1 MSIKLIPVL
10 LIIKLGLLR
19 CSIVI
24 DNWSQKSIIVS
35 DYCPAFPYC
44 REGAHTMCVHYNPNQ
59 VMGPKCRNGQ
69 NITITEQLA
78 TQLLDITNAIRS
90 KIANGKEKGKNGVLL
105 PRGYGIFRL
114 QWDNELAT
122 FAQVL
127 ANQCTLR
134 HDFCRSTKRFPDP
147 GQTVGLVRFSYP
159 DWKIMAKKQ
168 DTPGLTEAKM
178 SYAITVSL
186 KNWYMQKV
194 DVTEQMVKVYPDYS
208 LTSTPGTPGRLYLET
223 INGGTTHMGC
233 GLSAFSD
240 FVFKN
245 TSQIKNIYNSI
256 IVVCNYSARP
266 QRGGE
271 SYTTE
276 PPAPGLGYSPK
287 CGCPPGS
294 TEDQDCL
301 CNLEPKTPEQKP
313 PKKCNSLDG
322 KGCEPTLVL
331 LPIFTIEDAPDDLL
345 FQRAESIKDPLKDFI
360 IQSMYRAPV
369 APPMLSPT
377 EEPPFSL
384 PTRPA
389 LPPRKPPP
397 PPPLPPPPPP
407 PLRPAHIYHQN
418 RAPPPIPPRPP
429 PRKPFHIRTP
439 PKHAYTPALR
449 ANNNHHHDLVHS
461 DDELEPPKIGPPP
474 IPPRKSRKQVTKK
487 SSIFTKAAQFK
498 LPGSTNMVSPFVTAK
513 KDVLPR
519 KDFSNLNKKVDEYL
533 QRQRFSF
540 RRNDVHPKTVTPH
553 LESPHTDA
561 HVNEITTETIL
572 KTAEEEVMNL
582 NQYLKEKKYLKENLD
597 NRTLDMVLKD
607 ENDKDNKLLSLL
619 NTLEKEVKHV
629 ALDGNE
635 KELFDAKI
643 RRIYGSIVGATDTTL
658 VPIVTTNPYDSDN
671 GEIDIGNLKS
681 AGNHGLVN
689 LTDDEKHPRFI
700 NKNGEHLEEDIQ
712 RGHTKNY
719 DYLVHSRKEKLKND
733 LELKK
738 YIKNLDENIFSD
750 TEGKH
755 DVYDHNKYHNS
766 YGHKYESDVD
776 QKYIDDFENKY
787 SEILDRNK
795 FSDNNLDLKFDAK
808 HKHFENDRKYHY
820 DDNLDHKYE
829 EALPLH
835 RNTLKYENKDFNEF
849 REVKHNSLTS
859 IEDNAIKHSNLMKFK
874 NGELVKSILDNV
886 DREGHR
892 SNDPEKR
899 HRDKIDIK
907 RNKIYHY
914 RNDEVNEPLSIE
926 RRKYYQ
932 EKLENIEKRLR
943 SSSRN
948 GRRKNDIQ
956 IIQFVQI
963 LAVVRCSQ
971 VIDSRSQNALY
982 VANYCPALK
991 HCLEGTHVM
1000 CMYYNPDR
1008 TMGPLCRNYVTIT
1021 ITPQMVRQILKEV
1034 NEIRIRVAS
1043 GKETGK
1049 DGRPLPRAY
1058 GMMKMF
1064 WDSELATLAQ
1074 VLADKCMGLREDEC
1088 RATDTFPNPSQI
1100 ITLVNF
1106 KVPNWDYLSRNTTT
1120 RGLNKEKISFAIEKA
1135 MRSLHAVK
1143 KLVTPNNVYDCP
1155 ALESIPDMGTR
1166 SYLKLIRGKATH
1178 IGCGISAYRRY
1189 QISATGAQNI
1199 YNSIQ
1204 LVCNISDEP
1213 QKSQQIY
1220 TTDPPIP
1227 GTGFSDT
1234 CGCPHGYRETTGCLC
1249 ERNPRSYSRGRED
1262 KHKYELPEINEV
1274 QTTLTDGPINDPVGP
1289 FAEEKPKVAILPIF
1303 EIQDVPPNS
1312 YEPENDVE
1320 YQFHRSFGNRSFFP
1334 DEHSMEENEISNEIA
1349 YKEISND
1356 INKLHK
1362 IFRTN
1367 RLHNMPNKVPKKE
1380 FEVHDVMISEEL
1392 KPERYDIYNRLE
1404 NNIDSY
1410 TENEDK
1416 DSDRKFLSI
1425 LDHLEKAV
1433 QDIELEGDARDLF
1446 DIKMRKIYE
1455 AGLKLKNQ
1463 NVKTK
1468 TDVSLDKIKQ
1478 LEMEK
1483 HLHKVRNYMQHKMN
1497 SRDGDSHMDERRHW
1511 ARDRKINEHTLEDKD
1526 MNAMSDNDA
1535 EQKETESDEIY
1546 KIIDEKLI
1554 DILNKKFSNQKY
1566 MNDGRKYSDEKSY
1579 YNERL
1584 DEIEDNTLPPA
1595 RKQENINRYE
1605 NKVQE
1610 FKTGNDVPENLFHKK
1625 HSVSDH
1631 NNKMDVIKKLNEEL
1645 LLKHRGELKQS
1656 VHSYDH
1662 TDKPIGIRPTT
1673 HQKKMM
1679 KKTRK
1684 LHKPSANRRVFTVI
1698 RNLGIL
1704 ALSILRAPQRANR
1717 RTQMGPNRASIQPG
1731 SRNKRNNASWPQPEA
1746 GAFWTFITT
1755 RALVHA
1761 TSFRLILRAPF
1772 WPIGCLSFKQCVP
1785 EDQLGLRVQ
1794 KWDEELATLAKVL
1807 ANQCM
1812 GGREDTCRATEKFPN
1827 PSQSIAIIHFKYP
1840 NWEYIRHNNNN
1851 TGKGLNEEKLMF
1863 SMERFLK
1870 SAHILKKA
1878 VTKDIIVECPPY
1890 NDLPD
1895 LNLKYYLKL
1904 IRGGATHIGCGI
1916 SAYSKYKVDGQTES
1930 IQNSVQ
1936 VVCNISE
1943 GPQSGEPVYNT
1954 DPPIPGQGLTKR
1966 CGCPKGYKETRNCLC
1981 EKVSDE
1987 WINHNHKTITF
1998 RPHWDLKKHG
2008 FAEDTTKPNYS
2019 KSKSVE
2025 NLTVE
2030 DNNDKFEVK
2039 MTDHPSSVIKSSK
2052 IKGMASKNNEMHS
2065 PRNKNVKIINRKNL
2079 DDIKPNHMIRKMAD
2093 DSNESL
2099 QQIITKPTVTKKKY
2113 LRPKPNVKKN
2123 ISFKKQPSIL
2133 DISESNRS
2141 KLEKKKPLSSVTDDE
2156 FSYNIFEEVTNENP
2170 LNKAENNFVVNYQNK
2185 NQNLH
2190 KSDGLM
2196 VKEKKDDKRLQNVL
2210 NMLEY
2215 EVKNIDFDTNLKH
2228 FFDTKM
2234 KQIYKLAVN
2243 KAKESTSMKSPFKK
2257 PTVKADKILRD
2268 TKLYSDNN
2276 NNINNENEQVGTKTI
2291 KDYHNREQKAIAD
2304 ETFTRSQIDGID
2316 NMDRNYDD
2324 VEHMYEETPIEM
2336 QEHIQSAID
2345 NGYEDMPVI
2354 DSNTR
2359 NVYKISQN
2367 QGQKRYPN
2375 NDFKY
2380 NDILNDKY
2388 SVDRQ
2393 YEDNPIK
2400 YEIRNQQTLLT
2411 NNSSSDIINKL
2422 SPMSISFKNSDNF
2435 DETIDEIRP
2444 NESSEMANSGR
2455 QDGRERK
2462 NIKISIF
2469 ENERPLA
2476 EEYDLNMFE
2485 RRAKLQ
2491 DNEPQFTRSQQLQ
2504 FDRQTQTLEA
2514 KDKDDQGFIN
2524 LFNNQ
2529 DSLNKNDRV

>member
-1 MSIKLIPVL
+1 MVK
-10 LIIKLGLLR
+10 KKAR
-19 CSIVI
+19 MAC
-24 DNWSQKSIIVS
+24 
-35 DYCPAFPYC
+35 CC
-44 REGAHTMCVHYNPNQ
+44 RGE
-59 VMGPKCRNGQ
+59 
-69 NITITEQLA
+69 
-78 TQLLDITNAIRS
+78 
-90 KIANGKEKGKNGVLL
+90 
-105 PRGYGIFRL
+105 
-114 QWDNELAT
+114 
-122 FAQVL
+122 
-127 ANQCTLR
+127 
-134 HDFCRSTKRFPDP
+134 RFPDP

-194 DVTEQMVKVYPDYS
+194 DVTEQMVK
-208 LTSTPGTPGRLYLET
+208 
-223 INGGTTHMGC
+223 
-233 GLSAFSD
+233 
-240 FVFKN
+240 
-245 TSQIKNIYNSI
+245 SI

-369 APPMLSPT
+369 GPPMLSPT

-407 PLRPAHIYHQN
+407 PPRPAHIYHQN

-449 ANNNHHHDLVHS
+449 ANNNHHHNVVHS

-498 LPGSTNMVSPFVTAK
+498 LPSSTNMVSPFVTAK

-540 RRNDVHPKTVTPH
+540 RRNDVHPETVTPY

-607 ENDKDNKLLSLL
+607 ENDKDNKLLALL

-643 RRIYGSIVGATDTTL
+643 RKIYGSIVGATKTTL

-671 GEIDIGNLKS
+671 GEIDIGNFKS

-689 LTDDEKHPRFI
+689 LTDDEKHPRLI
-700 NKNGEHLEEDIQ
+700 NKNGEHFEEDIQ
-712 RGHTKNY
+712 KGHTKNY
-719 DYLVHSRKEKLKND
+719 DYLVHSRKEKLKHD

-808 HKHFENDRKYHY
+808 HKHFENDRKYRY

-956 IIQFVQI
+956 IIQFVLI

-971 VIDSRSQNALY
+971 VIDTRSQNALY

-1021 ITPQMVRQILKEV
+1021 ITQQMVRQILKEV

-1058 GMMKMF
+1058 GMMKM
-1064 WDSELATLAQ
+1064 
-1074 VLADKCMGLREDEC
+1074 
-1088 RATDTFPNPSQI
+1088 
-1100 ITLVNF
+1100 
-1106 KVPNWDYLSRNTTT
+1106 
-1120 RGLNKEKISFAIEKA
+1120 
-1135 MRSLHAVK
+1135 
-1143 KLVTPNNVYDCP
+1143 
-1155 ALESIPDMGTR
+1155 
-1166 SYLKLIRGKATH
+1166 
-1178 IGCGISAYRRY
+1178 
-1189 QISATGAQNI
+1189 
-1199 YNSIQ
+1199 
-1204 LVCNISDEP
+1204 
-1213 QKSQQIY
+1213 
-1220 TTDPPIP
+1220 
-1227 GTGFSDT
+1227 
-1234 CGCPHGYRETTGCLC
+1234 
-1249 ERNPRSYSRGRED
+1249 
-1262 KHKYELPEINEV
+1262 
-1274 QTTLTDGPINDPVGP
+1274 TTLTDGPMNGPEGP
-1289 FAEEKPKVAILPIF
+1289 FAEGKPKVAILPIF

-1334 DEHSMEENEISNEIA
+1334 DEHSMEENEISKEIA

-1362 IFRTN
+1362 ILRTN
-1367 RLHNMPNKVPKKE
+1367 RLHNMPNKVHKKE
-1380 FEVHDVMISEEL
+1380 SEVHDVMISEEL
-1392 KPERYDIYNRLE
+1392 KPERYHIYNRLE

-1416 DSDRKFLSI
+1416 DSDTKFLSI

-1433 QDIELEGDARDLF
+1433 QDIELEGDARDIF

-1463 NVKTK
+1463 NVKSK
-1468 TDVSLDKIKQ
+1468 TDVSLDKIKL

-1483 HLHKVRNYMQHKMN
+1483 HLHKVRNYMQHKIN
-1497 SRDGDSHMDERRHW
+1497 SRNDDSHMDERRHW
-1511 ARDRKINEHTLEDKD
+1511 ARDRKINEHTVEDKD
-1526 MNAMSDNDA
+1526 MNAMSDNDP

-1554 DILNKKFSNQKY
+1554 DILNKKFRNQKY
-1566 MNDGRKYSDEKSY
+1566 MNNERKYSDEKSY

-1595 RKQENINRYE
+1595 RKQEKINRYD
-1605 NKVQE
+1605 NKIQE
-1610 FKTGNDVPENLFHKK
+1610 FKTGNDIPENLVHEK
-1625 HSVSDH
+1625 HSVPDH

-1645 LLKHRGELKQS
+1645 LLSRGELKKS

-1662 TDKPIGIRPTT
+1662 TDKSIGIRPTT

-1679 KKTRK
+1679 TKTRK
-1684 LHKPSANRRVFTVI
+1684 LHKPSANRRVF
-1698 RNLGIL
+1698 
-1704 ALSILRAPQRANR
+1704 
-1717 RTQMGPNRASIQPG
+1717 
-1731 SRNKRNNASWPQPEA
+1731 
-1746 GAFWTFITT
+1746 
-1755 RALVHA
+1755 
-1761 TSFRLILRAPF
+1761 
-1772 WPIGCLSFKQCVP
+1772 
-1785 EDQLGLRVQ
+1785 
-1794 KWDEELATLAKVL
+1794 
-1807 ANQCM
+1807 
-1812 GGREDTCRATEKFPN
+1812 
-1827 PSQSIAIIHFKYP
+1827 AIILLTFLLIKSSICSEIMDPRSQDKKYLS
-1840 NWEYIRHNNNN
+1840 E
-1851 TGKGLNEEKLMF
+1851 F
-1863 SMERFLK
+1863 
-1870 SAHILKKA
+1870 
-1878 VTKDIIVECPPY
+1878 CPWQ
-1890 NDLPD
+1890 
-1895 LNLKYYLKL
+1895 KYCKE
-1904 IRGGATHIGCGI
+1904 GTHVVCM
-1916 SAYSKYKVDGQTES
+1916 YYDH
-1930 IQNSVQ
+1930 SVQ

-1954 DPPIPGQGLTKR
+1954 DRPIPGQGLTKR

-1981 EKVSDE
+1981 ERVSDE

-2039 MTDHPSSVIKSSK
+2039 MTDHPPSVIKSSK

-2065 PRNKNVKIINRKNL
+2065 PRTKNVKIINRKNL
-2079 DDIKPNHMIRKMAD
+2079 DDIEPNHVIRKTAD

-2113 LRPKPNVKKN
+2113 LSPKPNVKKN

-2141 KLEKKKPLSSVTDDE
+2141 KLEKKKPFSSVTDDE
-2156 FSYNIFEEVTNENP
+2156 FSYNIFEEVTTENP

-2243 KAKESTSMKSPFKK
+2243 KAKKSTSMKSPFKK
-2257 PTVKADKILRD
+2257 PTVKANKILRD

-2304 ETFTRSQIDGID
+2304 GTFTRSRIDGID

-2324 VEHMYEETPIEM
+2324 VEHIYEETPIEM
-2336 QEHIQSAID
+2336 QKHIQSTID
-2345 NGYEDMPVI
+2345 NAYEDML
-2354 DSNTR
+2354 DLDAR

-2422 SPMSISFKNSDNF
+2422 SPMSIDIGDSFKNSDNF

-2444 NESSEMANSGR
+2444 NESSEIANSGK
-2455 QDGRERK
+2455 QDRAERK

-2476 EEYDLNMFE
+2476 EEYDLNMFA

-2504 FDRQTQTLEA
+2504 FDRQNQNGDLRQMLLLRPQKEKGIYRTKILDQTPPQYSSER
-2514 KDKDDQGFIN
+2514 DVFE
-2524 LFNNQ
+2524 
-2529 DSLNKNDRV
+2529 SP